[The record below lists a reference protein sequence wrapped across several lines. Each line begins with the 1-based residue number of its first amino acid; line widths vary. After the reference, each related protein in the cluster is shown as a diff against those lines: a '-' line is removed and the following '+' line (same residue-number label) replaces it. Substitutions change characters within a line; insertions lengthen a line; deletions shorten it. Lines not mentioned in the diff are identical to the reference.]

1 MGWLFYTEGV
11 SIWVVI
17 GALLIFGG
25 NYYSV
30 WRETRPVNPAPES
43 S

>member
-1 MGWLFYTEGV
+1 MV
-11 SIWVVI
+11 

-30 WRETRPVNPAPES
+30 WRETRPVKPVPEPS
-43 S
+43 